1 MLLELELDFSEED
14 VEFADRTQLR
24 TDTDAIGEITSEITS
39 DEILQSV
46 FSNLLHRKVIFLQR
60 KAYYL
65 QIQLVNH
72 IISSIYN

>member
-1 MLLELELDFSEED
+1 MLLELELDFSEEY

-24 TDTDAIGEITSEITS
+24 TDTDAIGEITS

-46 FSNLLHRKVIFLQR
+46 FASLLHRQVILLQR

>member
-24 TDTDAIGEITSEITS
+24 TDTDAIGEITS

-46 FSNLLHRKVIFLQR
+46 FSNFCIGKWYFCKEKHTICK
-60 KAYYL
+60 Y
-65 QIQLVNH
+65 
-72 IISSIYN
+72 SS

>member
-14 VEFADRTQLR
+14 VEFADRTQLC

-46 FSNLLHRKVIFLQR
+46 FSNFCIGK
-60 KAYYL
+60 
-65 QIQLVNH
+65 
-72 IISSIYN
+72 